1 MSSIFVPK
9 ASPPPCMKDSIDSAT
24 SDNLSQQSQS
34 QQSGESPLPSH
45 KDLEHSL
52 PSQQELDST
61 LSNNRDAETSL
72 SNNENSVSHMKED
85 SLPSNK
91 NESPLPSN
99 KNLDS
104 PLPSNK
110 SVSLKTPS
118 VGNSVESTYAH
129 VLFYCGVYDSART
142 QYALQTIRN
151 MILPNS
157 RAFLCAAATTALTPR

>member
-1 MSSIFVPK
+1 MSSVFVPK

-34 QQSGESPLPSH
+34 QQSEESPLPSH

-72 SNNENSVSHMKED
+72 SNNENSASHMKED

-91 NESPLPSN
+91 NE
-99 KNLDS
+99 S